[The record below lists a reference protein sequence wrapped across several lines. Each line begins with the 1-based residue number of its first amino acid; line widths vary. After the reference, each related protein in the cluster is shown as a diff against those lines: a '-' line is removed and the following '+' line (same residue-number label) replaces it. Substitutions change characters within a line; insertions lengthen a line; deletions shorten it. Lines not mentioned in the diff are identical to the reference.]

1 MPTTLI
7 AIITNTFTETLRQPV
22 CAVVIGAT
30 ILLLIFSP
38 SLTMFTLD
46 DDDQLLKDVGI
57 STLLVAGLLLAVFA
71 STTVV
76 TEEIDNKTALTVISK
91 TVSRSTFVIGKFLGV
106 AAAVVMGQ
114 YLLSLVLF
122 MVARYGVLEASMDK
136 SDTVVITLG
145 AIAAGLT
152 LIIALV
158 GNYFYHW
165 RFSSTSILLSTI
177 FATVATVML
186 IFIDPHWHYQIAKN
200 NLPWDLVGP
209 IALAL
214 LATLILTALAVAAA
228 IRFNLV
234 MTLIFCSVAFVL
246 GSMVQYWL
254 GPVAASGAGISRYFA
269 WAGLAVLPSINFYVV
284 SNAIYGG
291 VQVPISYIGQTAI
304 YAFLYVS
311 GVLLFALA
319 LFRSREIG

>member
-1 MPTTLI
+1 M
-7 AIITNTFTETLRQPV
+7 
-22 CAVVIGAT
+22 
-30 ILLLIFSP
+30 
-38 SLTMFTLD
+38 
-46 DDDQLLKDVGI
+46 
-57 STLLVAGLLLAVFA
+57 
-71 STTVV
+71 
-76 TEEIDNKTALTVISK
+76 
-91 TVSRSTFVIGKFLGV
+91 
-106 AAAVVMGQ
+106 
-114 YLLSLVLF
+114 
-122 MVARYGVLEASMDK
+122 
-136 SDTVVITLG
+136 
-145 AIAAGLT
+145 
-152 LIIALV
+152 
-158 GNYFYHW
+158 
-165 RFSSTSILLSTI
+165 
-177 FATVATVML
+177 
-186 IFIDPHWHYQIAKN
+186 
-200 NLPWDLVGP
+200 GP